1 MSRAYQ
7 IARATRPRSR
17 LPALLGGVSK
27 PAAFE
32 VVEAEVVDVVSIVL
46 VCWVV
51 DVFVEVEVEVEVLV
65 ELDSVKKI
73 VSYISTR
80 DPTIKS

>member
-1 MSRAYQ
+1 M
-7 IARATRPRSR
+7 
-17 LPALLGGVSK
+17 LPTLLGGMSK
-27 PAAFE
+27 PAAL
-32 VVEAEVVDVVSIVL
+32 EVVDAEAVEVVSIVL

-65 ELDSVKKI
+65 ELDSVKRI

>member
-1 MSRAYQ
+1 MTWAYQ

-17 LPALLGGVSK
+17 LPALLGGMSK

-32 VVEAEVVDVVSIVL
+32 VVEAEALEVVSIVL

-51 DVFVEVEVEVEVLV
+51 DVFVEVEVLSELV
-65 ELDSVKKI
+65 SVKKGRELHI
-73 VSYISTR
+73 RPI
-80 DPTIKS
+80 IKS